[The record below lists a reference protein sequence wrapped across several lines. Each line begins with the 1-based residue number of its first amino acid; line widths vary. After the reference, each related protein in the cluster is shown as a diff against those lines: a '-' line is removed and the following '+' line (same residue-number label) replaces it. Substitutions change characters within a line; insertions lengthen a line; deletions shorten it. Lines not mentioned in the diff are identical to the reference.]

1 MRRLRVSAVAAVVAA
16 TAVQTFAIAGTA
28 HAAPP
33 PGACRD
39 PEPARATV
47 PTQPWAQQSLSPQRV
62 WPHSRGAGVLVAVVD
77 SGVDADHPQLARPG
91 KVRAGRDFYLA
102 GSLPGAFDCV
112 SHGTGVAGIIAADPA
127 PGIGFHGVAPDAEI
141 LPVRISDRDIGSQGE
156 SLRIDPQVVANGI
169 RYAADQGAKVIN
181 LSLAGHEDFAVIRD
195 AVAHAV
201 ARDALVV
208 AAAGNT
214 QRDTTSE
221 IPSFPA
227 AYDGVLGVG
236 AVDIDGARM
245 SGSQIGRYVD
255 IVAPG
260 AKVLA
265 STRAGGHAYADGT
278 SYAAP
283 FVSGTAALVR
293 SAWPRLSAPE
303 VARRLMATASPARGG
318 LGSPAFGA
326 GSIDPYRAVT
336 DGLDTTGPAALP
348 AFVPAPP
355 DQARLDRAAA
365 RKETATSAK
374 WFTAAVCGAIVIA
387 ALMALV
393 LPRGRRR
400 GWRPGRAAPVSARP
414 KVDEPPEQI
423 FLISGR

>member
-1 MRRLRVSAVAAVVAA
+1 
-16 TAVQTFAIAGTA
+16 
-28 HAAPP
+28 
-33 PGACRD
+33 
-39 PEPARATV
+39 
-47 PTQPWAQQSLSPQRV
+47 
-62 WPHSRGAGVLVAVVD
+62 VLVAVVD

-112 SHGTGVAGIIAADPA
+112 SHGTGVAGIIAADPV

-169 RYAADQGAKVIN
+169 RYATDQGAKVIN
-181 LSLAGHEDFAVIRD
+181 LSLAGHDDFAVIRD
-195 AVAHAV
+195 AVAYAV
-201 ARDALVV
+201 SRDALVI

-214 QRDTTSE
+214 QRDSTTE
-221 IPSFPA
+221 LPSYPA
-227 AYDGVLGVG
+227 AYAGVLGVG
-236 AVDIDGARM
+236 AIDIDGARM

-255 IVAPG
+255 VVAPG

-293 SAWPRLSAPE
+293 SAWPGLSAPE

-318 LGSPAFGA
+318 LGSPAYGA
-326 GSIDPYRAVT
+326 GVVDPYRAVT
-336 DGLDTTGPAALP
+336 DGMDTGKPAPLP

-355 DQARLDRAAA
+355 DQEQLDRTAA
-365 RKETATSAK
+365 RETVATGAK
-374 WFTAAVCGAIVIA
+374 WLTFVVVAAIVIA
-387 ALMALV
+387 LLV
-393 LPRGRRR
+393 AVVHPRGRRR
-400 GWRPGRAAPVSARP
+400 GWRPGRAAWIPDEPAV
-414 KVDEPPEQI
+414 VEPPEQI
-423 FLISGR
+423 FLISGK